1 MSRGHK
7 RLLAAGLLVVAI
19 GAGGLVV
26 RHRRAEQAAM
36 RLRAADGPTQRG
48 FEASETGA
56 PAGFAARAPET
67 PDEIAA
73 QVAGSL
79 QAWRQAIAVKDAETV
94 LSLDRS
100 FLTSPDRYRA
110 ALAESARK
118 DADERVRAFSTRVLG
133 KQKDASLAELFETLL
148 ADKSPFVRQNA
159 AWALGELAAREDGRA
174 AAQRAVAEL
183 RHTGAKDPAPDVR
196 SAAKGALARLE

>member
-1 MSRGHK
+1 VSRGNK
-7 RLLAAGLLVVAI
+7 RLLAVGLLAVAAGS
-19 GAGGLVV
+19 GALAV
-26 RHRRAEQAAM
+26 RHRRAEQAM
-36 RLRAADGPTQRG
+36 RLRAPGGPTQRG
-48 FEASETGA
+48 FEANDTGT
-56 PAGFAARAPET
+56 PPGFALLAPE
-67 PDEIAA
+67 PPEQIAA
-73 QVAGSL
+73 QVDGAL
-79 QAWRQAIAVKDAETV
+79 VAWRQAIAVKDAEKV

-110 ALAESARK
+110 ALVESARG

-133 KQKDASLAELFETLL
+133 KQKNAALAGVFEALL

-183 RHTGAKDPAPDVR
+183 RHAGAQDPAPDVR